1 MLKGRALGDPGQE
14 NRGLKGLEELLNT
27 GPFEEYECAMWA
39 LRIERRKLVAV
50 HTLDLFGL
58 ATYPT
63 EAHQRSGLP
72 VAGKLAFS
80 VHGHDELSIDLLDL
94 LDAAKRWW
102 ANFRGLTLRGRPK
115 GTGAWATREDLV
127 AALEEAVT
135 KSPRRAS
142 RCDFIQA
149 LASYVDGCSTSRSTG
164 KRQESSSADA
174 SAPNY
179 CPLFILD
186 CPNL

>member
-135 KSPRRAS
+135 TTRA
-142 RCDFIQA
+142 
-149 LASYVDGCSTSRSTG
+149 DGEKVT
-164 KRQESSSADA
+164 QESVALRLHTGTRQLRRWLQHFKI
-174 SAPNY
+174 NWEETRK
-179 CPLFILD
+179 L
-186 CPNL
+186 